1 MLPIDFTSAL
11 ENIVQTNERIL
22 FLGIG
27 ENRMGDD
34 GFGPYV
40 SHQLIQ
46 QLRKSSIERNIKIIN
61 GKTNYVERKREILEF
76 NPDLLLILDTCQPN
90 NNIDVIPG
98 TLLVGKEE
106 ELVNWLPLSSH
117 VLPIPV
123 FISELKTSLINLK
136 SALIGVIPVSTDHTN
151 EVLQFKPEIYSLD
164 DYEQNPDLPFYEF
177 SLSPRIQKIAD
188 ELVAFLLDILK
199 KPF

>member
-1 MLPIDFTSAL
+1 MLPTEFTGDL
-11 ENIVQTNERIL
+11 EKILKYNERIL

-40 SHQLIQ
+40 SHQLLQQIQ
-46 QLRKSSIERNIKIIN
+46 DQLLSYKVKIIN
-61 GKTNYVERKREILEF
+61 GSTNYVDRKLEIIKF

-90 NNIDVIPG
+90 DDTTTITPG
-98 TLLVGKEE
+98 KLLIGKEE

-123 FISELKTSLINLK
+123 FIRELKNFVTIN
-136 SALIGVIPVSTDHTN
+136 SIQDLIGVIPVSTEHTE
-151 EVLQFKPEIYSLD
+151 EVLQFKPELYT
-164 DYEQNPDLPFYEF
+164 P
-177 SLSPRIQKIAD
+177 
-188 ELVAFLLDILK
+188 
-199 KPF
+199 

>member
-1 MLPIDFTSAL
+1 MLPIDVTSAL
-11 ENIVQTNERIL
+11 KDILQSNNRIL
-22 FLGIG
+22 FIGIG

-40 SHQLIQ
+40 SHQLIS
-46 QLRKSSIERNIKIIN
+46 QLKTGSTKRHIKIIN
-61 GKTNYVERKREILEF
+61 GKTNYVDRKQEILEF

-90 NNIDVIPG
+90 NNVDYIPG
-98 TLLVGKEE
+98 TLVIGKEE

-123 FISELKTSLINLK
+123 FISELKIVLSDLTST
-136 SALIGVIPVSTDHTN
+136 LIGVIPVSTEHTD
-151 EVLQFKPEIYSLD
+151 EVLQFKPEIYTLD
-164 DYEQNPDLPFYEF
+164 DYEQSPDLPFYEF
-177 SLSPRIQKIAD
+177 SLSPKIQKIGD
-188 ELVAFLLDILK
+188 DLVVFLLDILK